1 MKHDRK
7 QWIYLIFRWVLT
19 ASVIA
24 AGICLM
30 VACLQIYRSGGE
42 QIYTPEKVAAAFK
55 PIAVPV
61 YICLGLCVVSL
72 VLPLFFQPKA
82 GKPQRRKDTAMEL
95 KRLQLSRDIHQA
107 DSEKQVEFGRFC
119 KFNQLLLLACCVLCA
134 CFSGLFLLFALT
146 HSSFYPDAAD
156 ATAYVISL
164 MPRFAC
170 CVVLSLGFILLTAQ
184 LQRKVMDKQIAILKQ
199 CPPLSQKLTA
209 KKNYFVPI
217 VRYVV
222 LGLSLAFVVYGLA
235 TGGWQ
240 DVLTKAIN
248 ICTECVG
255 LG

>member
-7 QWIYLIFRWVLT
+7 QWIYLIFQWLLT
-19 ASVIA
+19 LSLVV

-42 QIYTPEKVAAAFK
+42 QIYTPEKVAAAFR

-61 YICLGLCVVSL
+61 YICLGLSVVSL
-72 VLPLFFQPKA
+72 VLPLFLQQKSGKA
-82 GKPQRRKDTAMEL
+82 PRRKDSVMEL
-95 KRLQLSRDIHQA
+95 RRLRLTRDVNQA
-107 DSEKQVEFGRFC
+107 DQEKQAEFGRFRR
-119 KFNQLLLLACCVLCA
+119 FRQVLQIVCCVLYA
-134 CFSGLFLLFALT
+134 SFFGLFLSFILT
-146 HSSFYPDAAD
+146 HSKFYPDAAD
-156 ATAYVISL
+156 ATDYVISL

-170 CVVLSLGFILLTAQ
+170 CVILCLGLGFLSAHLS
-184 LQRKVMDKQIAILKQ
+184 RKIMDKQIAILKQ
-199 CPPLSQKLTA
+199 CPPLTQKPA
-209 KKNYFVPI
+209 IKKDRFAPVF
-217 VRYVV
+217 RYVV
-222 LGLSLAFVVYGLA
+222 LSLAVAIMVYGLA